1 MIPGPKRA
9 PGRTRRRRNEE
20 AEQIAGPRPEEAR
33 RPQKKTTRRAQK
45 APEEAGTR
53 KPEDERPEEAQEGRR
68 DMMTRKTAGDEMQ
81 FIDDVLIDCERG
93 IISASDIQTT
103 IEEFLDTLRNPD
115 DIYSNK
121 PMIFN
126 GLLEYIYKR
135 NVKRILP
142 NTYNNDYEL
151 LDDIF
156 RNIYLYLC
164 YMFNYVPN
172 ISTFCNHLC
181 HIDMNNIYNIKTG
194 FNIIDGSKVNIN
206 SMRICKNWDSICNGD
221 LFGHIAQTGSVGGI
235 FVAKVKG
242 FSDQPQP
249 GPAVTVNLAPGIE
262 EKQLARLAAAIV
274 PELPETT

>member
-1 MIPGPKRA
+1 
-9 PGRTRRRRNEE
+9 
-20 AEQIAGPRPEEAR
+20 
-33 RPQKKTTRRAQK
+33 
-45 APEEAGTR
+45 
-53 KPEDERPEEAQEGRR
+53 
-68 DMMTRKTAGDEMQ
+68 MTRKTAGDEMQ

-93 IISASDIQTT
+93 VLTVSDIQNT
-103 IEEFLDTLRNPD
+103 IDEYLDSLRNPD

-126 GLLEYIYKR
+126 GLLELIYRRNIKR
-135 NVKRILP
+135 VLP

-172 ISTFCNHLC
+172 ISTFCNHLV
-181 HIDMNNIYNIKTG
+181 HIDISNCYNINNG
-194 FNIIDGSKVNIN
+194 FYRKDGSKVNNNTYSIY
-206 SMRICKNWDSICNGD
+206 KNWEQICNGD

-249 GPAVTVNLAPGIE
+249 GPQITVNLAPGIE
-262 EKQLARLAAAIV
+262 EKQLARLAASVV
-274 PELPETT
+274 PGLPESDA